1 MNLFIYGLNW
11 SMYIDETAKEKF
23 SNKVIER
30 VKKTQMTFMDS
41 VLELTEEMGLDPTAS
56 GKLLTKP
63 IIEKIQQ
70 EAKELHLLKGKIKK
84 LPLD

>member
-1 MNLFIYGLNW
+1 MNLTIYDVNY
-11 SMYIDETAKEKF
+11 SMYIDDKAKEQF

-30 VKKTQMTFMDS
+30 VKKTQMSFMDS

-63 IIEKIQQ
+63 IVEKIQQ

>member
-1 MNLFIYGLNW
+1 
-11 SMYIDETAKEKF
+11 MYIDETAKEQF

-30 VKKTQMTFMDS
+30 VKKTQMSFMDS

-63 IIEKIQQ
+63 IIEKIRE
-70 EAKELHLLKGKIKK
+70 EAKDKHF
-84 LPLD
+84 

>member
-1 MNLFIYGLNW
+1 
-11 SMYIDETAKEKF
+11 MYIDDAAKEQF

-30 VKKTQMTFMDS
+30 VKKTQLSFMDA
-41 VLELTEEMGLDPTAS
+41 VLELTEEMGLDPSAS

-84 LPLD
+84 LPLDL